1 MELLKIE
8 DSMLEELYSW
18 RQDKFAVRYNPF
30 APCDFTLFKKKI
42 FDYSSDIIDLNK
54 GIACKWVI
62 VDDGEL
68 LSILGV
74 SVVNV
79 RMGTAEVGYQVN
91 PKFRKQGIGSKVL
104 QLLVDE
110 VFAKT
115 ELRKLIATIAIG
127 NVPSCKIVEKVGF
140 VKEGLLRKH
149 FIINNIPTD
158 QLFYG
163 ILKEDYLDRSK

>member
-8 DSMLEELYSW
+8 DSMIEEQYSW
-18 RQDKFAVRYNPF
+18 RQDQFAVRYNPF

-42 FDYSSDIIDLNK
+42 FNYSSDILDLNN

-62 VDDGEL
+62 IDDGEL
-68 LSILGV
+68 LSVLGV
-74 SVVNV
+74 SEVNA

-91 PKFRKQGIGSKVL
+91 PKFRRQGIGLKVL
-104 QLLVDE
+104 QFLVDG

-115 ELRKLIATIAIG
+115 ELRKLIATIAIE
-127 NVPSCKIVEKVGF
+127 NIPSCKIVEKVGF
-140 VKEGLLRKH
+140 IREGLLRKQ
-149 FIINNIPTD
+149 FVINDIPTD

-163 ILKEDYLDRSK
+163 LLKEDYLNRSK